1 MSTPASVSSADPTSY
16 SPELKL
22 WRVRVFASTWLCYA
36 GFYFCRKPFSIVKST
51 LKGELHF
58 DATTL
63 GNIGAVYLISYALGQ
78 FIAGWMGDKI
88 GPRVNLLLGMAVSIA
103 VGVGFG
109 FANSYAMFMAFSA
122 INGLAQ
128 ATGWSGTVGT
138 MANWFHRRERGQVMG
153 IWATNFTV
161 GSLVAGPFAAWVLG
175 HYGFR
180 ASFFSGSMVLSAV
193 WVFFLFNQ
201 RNRPEDLGLPAVSD
215 PLAEGEVAAVEPEG
229 RVRFSRATWTNILLI
244 GLFYFFAKFIRYA
257 LWSWAPFFLTENFHQ
272 TSEQAGYLSTA
283 FDVAGVPGVFI
294 TGWLSDKV
302 FKSRRALVSMLS
314 MVGLTLALL
323 LLCTVGLTGATAFTV
338 CLMGVGLTLY
348 GPDALMTGAGAM
360 DVGSRRGAVAAAGI
374 ISGFGSLGPVVQEL
388 VIGKMYDNS
397 SGDLTPIFTMLMVSA
412 ALGCAALGW
421 MVLRNRQGRAD
432 V

>member
-1 MSTPASVSSADPTSY
+1 MSTTFTDPSALPA
-16 SPELKL
+16 ELRR
-22 WRVRVFASTWLCYA
+22 WRLRVFAATWLCYA

-63 GNIGAVYLISYALGQ
+63 GNIGAVYLIAYAIGQ
-78 FIAGWMGDKI
+78 FIAGWLGQRL
-88 GPRVNLLLGMAVSIA
+88 GPRVNLLLGMGVSIA
-103 VGVGFG
+103 VGAGFG
-109 FANSYAMFMAFSA
+109 FSNSAAMFMAFSA

-138 MANWFHRRERGQVMG
+138 MAQWFHRGERGRIMG
-153 IWATNFTV
+153 LWATNFTV

-180 ASFFSGSMVLSAV
+180 ASFFSGSMVLAAV

-201 RNRPEDLGLPAVSD
+201 RNRPEDVGFGPID
-215 PLAEGEVAAVEPEG
+215 GPEAAAAEPEG

-283 FDVAGVPGVFI
+283 FDVAGVPGVFL
-294 TGWLSDKV
+294 TGWLSDHV
-302 FKSRRALVSMLS
+302 FGSRRALVSMLS
-314 MVGLTLALL
+314 MIGLTGALL
-323 LLCTVGLTGATAFTV
+323 LLCTVGLHGATAFTV
-338 CLMGVGLTLY
+338 CLMLVGLTLY

-388 VIGKMYDNS
+388 VIGKMYDNE
-397 SGDLTPIFTMLMVSA
+397 SGDLTPIFVMLLVSA
-412 ALGCAALGW
+412 ACGTGALAW
-421 MVLRNRQGRAD
+421 MVMRNRAGRAD